1 MTAMADST
9 PQAAVEGLRVSGL
22 NTRLRGRPILE
33 ALSLPQLSPG
43 SLVGLL
49 GPNGSGKSTL
59 LKSLAGLVPSS
70 CAGLSLAGRDLRAL
84 NASDRAEYIR
94 YLPQTLPGDI
104 HLTVIGS
111 MQVALRARRPL
122 DRRDELPAI
131 VNALEELGIA
141 HLANRYLDELSGGQ
155 KQLVGLAQAVCREP
169 DVLLLDEPL
178 ASLDLNHQ
186 HHVMQM
192 LGQLTRERKLLTL
205 IVLHDLN
212 NVLRYCDQALLMR
225 GGKLVGSGAPDAV
238 ITEQSLA
245 ATFSIR
251 ARLETSSQGLPYVL
265 VDGRL
270 PD

>member
-1 MTAMADST
+1 MTMAKT
-9 PQAAVEGLRVSGL
+9 PQAVAEGLRVSGL
-22 NTRLRGRPILE
+22 GTRLRGRAILE
-33 ALSLPQLSPG
+33 ALNLPQLAPG
-43 SLVGLL
+43 SLVGLM

-70 CAGLSLAGRDLRAL
+70 CNELSLSGRDLRAL
-84 NASDRAEYIR
+84 HASARAEYIR

-104 HLTVIGS
+104 HLTVVES
-111 MQVALRARRPL
+111 MLVALRARRPL
-122 DRRDELPAI
+122 DRRNELSAI
-131 VNALEELGIA
+131 MNALEELGIA

-155 KQLVGLAQAVCREP
+155 KQLVGLAQAVCHEP

-186 HHVMQM
+186 HHVMQL

-212 NVLRYCDQALLMR
+212 TVLRYCDQALLMR
-225 GGKLVGSGAPDAV
+225 DGKLVGSGAPGAV
-238 ITEQSLA
+238 ITAESLA

-251 ARLETSSQGLPYVL
+251 ARVEASSQGLPYVL
-265 VDGRL
+265 VDGL
-270 PD
+270 LTG